1 MSSIQYKTIAN
12 KFVEEIFN
20 ARKTELAKNF
30 VTPNIVYHSSDGKIS
45 GLEEFKKWV
54 GEDLSAF
61 SNMQVRVLDEFGE
74 KNKVALRWSCKATF
88 EKDFAGYSATN
99 KEVEIEGVEILHF
112 EGDKIN
118 EAWTIFDMSKTAQ

>member
-1 MSSIQYKTIAN
+1 
-12 KFVEEIFN
+12 
-20 ARKTELAKNF
+20 
-30 VTPNIVYHSSDGKIS
+30 
-45 GLEEFKKWV
+45 
-54 GEDLSAF
+54 
-61 SNMQVRVLDEFGE
+61 MQVRVLDEFGE

-118 EAWTIFDMSKTAQ
+118 EAWTIFDMSKIAQ

>member
-30 VTPNIVYHSSDGKIS
+30 VTPNIVYHSIDGKIS

-54 GEDLSAF
+54 GKDLSAF

-99 KEVEIEGVEILHF
+99 KEAEIEGVEILHF

-118 EAWTIFDMSKTAQ
+118 EAWTIFDMSKIAQ